1 MKDLKLKKDK
11 DFNKILFE
19 ENGFSI
25 RVGYFKHCFILHDS
39 CTTKSGPRSIAYDV
53 SLRGNILVRKQCKSC
68 KMEYSDEMD
77 GLITLLNWK
86 I

>member
-1 MKDLKLKKDK
+1 MKDSASKRDK
-11 DFNKILFE
+11 DFNKVLFE

-25 RVGYFKHCFILHDS
+25 RVGYFKYCFISHDS
-39 CTTKSGPRSIAYDV
+39 CTTKFGPSSVAYDINY
-53 SLRGNILVRKQCKSC
+53 LGKILFRKRCKSC
-68 KMEYSDEMD
+68 KLEYSNEMD